1 LRFSRI
7 LVSVPLLLFVL
18 PLAHAATAQ
27 TATGSFVTNSTVTSF
42 NVFHGYTIITQNT
55 VFAVTGDLSG
65 TLVAKNVIVINST
78 GQGFFAGGGTFT
90 GTILGRSGSVGV
102 AFTGTFVATSQTPPF
117 TGQVTL
123 FHGTAGL
130 AGINGGG
137 AIQGTINV
145 SGTYS
150 FNVSFR

>member
-1 LRFSRI
+1 
-7 LVSVPLLLFVL
+7 
-18 PLAHAATAQ
+18 
-27 TATGSFVTNSTVTSF
+27 
-42 NVFHGYTIITQNT
+42 
-55 VFAVTGDLSG
+55 
-65 TLVAKNVIVINST
+65 VAKNVIVITPT
-78 GQGFFAGGGTFT
+78 GQGSFAGGGTFT
-90 GTILGRSGSVGV
+90 GTILGRSGIVGV